1 MHPQGRSRYDGLSS
15 SGSGS
20 GFRFG
25 FFNFLSTMTFLG
37 SSIIGSMI
45 GYGSGTTTGLALGL
59 GDAEALGLGCFTSD
73 GLIASDGIDLRIGRT
88 TCSVF
93 L

>member
-1 MHPQGRSRYDGLSS
+1 M
-15 SGSGS
+15 
-20 GFRFG
+20 
-25 FFNFLSTMTFLG
+25 
-37 SSIIGSMI
+37 IGSMI
-45 GYGSGTTTGLALGL
+45 GYDSGTTTCLAFGL
-59 GDAEALGLGCFTSD
+59 GDAEALVLGCFASV